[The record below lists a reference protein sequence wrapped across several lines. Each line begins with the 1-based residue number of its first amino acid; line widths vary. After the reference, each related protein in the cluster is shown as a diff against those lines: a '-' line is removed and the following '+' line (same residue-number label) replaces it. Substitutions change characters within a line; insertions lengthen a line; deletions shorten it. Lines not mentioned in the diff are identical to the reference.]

1 MNKIEITVL
10 SARVLDALSGRGLK
24 AKTVHEFER
33 YGTRRIVK
41 HCLGKGQILYSKET
55 VQNFVWQER
64 AKQES
69 GTLPHYQ
76 WGITRRAAVYL
87 DQMAEYGKI
96 QDEPIRPWEAEH
108 NPLFQAISCNPSNS
122 MKVIDIICRTRDAV
136 MQLELSD
143 KTKTNY
149 IYTFFSDYLSYCKMQ
164 NFSRSWMDNT
174 IAALRIFL
182 LAVHSSNTQNIKSI
196 NAETINCFSTAMSNA
211 SEICMNVRRARCRQ
225 VGAYL
230 HWLYDHKYTDLDYSL
245 QLPNFKRTAPQ
256 IPQVWSPE
264 EIDKILA
271 VIDTANPVGR
281 RNYAIF
287 LLLARTGLRI
297 GDVVEL
303 KFSNINWKENCIS
316 LSQQKTGNAL
326 SLPLSKELGMAII
339 SYLQDGRPQS
349 SSDFIFLSHNA
360 PFQPLGEHNNF
371 NPEFH
376 KYLRRAGITIPTK
389 RHTGVHT
396 IRHSFATNMLRKGTP
411 VQDVSQILG
420 HSNIS
425 VTETY
430 LRVDIEQMR
439 LCSLSLEGLL

>member
-1 MNKIEITVL
+1 MSEATIPIKELMEKTEQWLLGQGYKKSTLGFYRATWNRFLSYSASPAYSRETAEQFLLQYFGVDVHAIDQTLDGRMRHARRHMNALDEIFRTGTVC
-10 SARVLDALSGRGLK
+10 RRKV
-24 AKTVHEFER
+24 
-33 YGTRRIVK
+33 YGVA
-41 HCLGKGQILYSKET
+41 S
-55 VQNFVWQER
+55 
-64 AKQES
+64 
-69 GTLPHYQ
+69 
-76 WGITRRAAVYL
+76 
-87 DQMAEYGKI
+87 
-96 QDEPIRPWEAEH
+96 
-108 NPLFQAISCNPSNS
+108 
-122 MKVIDIICRTRDAV
+122 IDDDCF
-136 MQLELSD
+136 D
-143 KTKTNY
+143 K
-149 IYTFFSDYLSYCKMQ
+149 FFSDYLSYCKMQ

-174 IAALRIFL
+174 IAALRLFL

-271 VIDTANPVGR
+271 VID
-281 RNYAIF
+281 
-287 LLLARTGLRI
+287 
-297 GDVVEL
+297 
-303 KFSNINWKENCIS
+303 
-316 LSQQKTGNAL
+316 
-326 SLPLSKELGMAII
+326 
-339 SYLQDGRPQS
+339 
-349 SSDFIFLSHNA
+349 IFLSHNA

-376 KYLRRAGITIPTK
+376 KYLRRAGIAIPTK

-430 LRVDIEQMR
+430 LRVDIEHMR

>member
-55 VQNFVWQER
+55 VQNFVWNER

-149 IYTFFSDYLSYCKMQ
+149 IYIHIKNIASMILRNGSAFLAAQSIMILFTLWTFTKLT
-164 NFSRSWMDNT
+164 RSPVRMEEF
-174 IAALRIFL
+174 FL
-182 LAVHSSNTQNIKSI
+182 
-196 NAETINCFSTAMSNA
+196 
-211 SEICMNVRRARCRQ
+211 
-225 VGAYL
+225 
-230 HWLYDHKYTDLDYSL
+230 
-245 QLPNFKRTAPQ
+245 
-256 IPQVWSPE
+256 
-264 EIDKILA
+264 
-271 VIDTANPVGR
+271 
-281 RNYAIF
+281 
-287 LLLARTGLRI
+287 
-297 GDVVEL
+297 
-303 KFSNINWKENCIS
+303 
-316 LSQQKTGNAL
+316 
-326 SLPLSKELGMAII
+326 
-339 SYLQDGRPQS
+339 
-349 SSDFIFLSHNA
+349 
-360 PFQPLGEHNNF
+360 
-371 NPEFH
+371 
-376 KYLRRAGITIPTK
+376 
-389 RHTGVHT
+389 
-396 IRHSFATNMLRKGTP
+396 
-411 VQDVSQILG
+411 
-420 HSNIS
+420 
-425 VTETY
+425 
-430 LRVDIEQMR
+430 
-439 LCSLSLEGLL
+439 